1 MIYLV
6 LHTVPPL
13 VRKTLYNPFTVD
25 KTMRRFRKT
34 ILLFLLVILLVVVVG
49 GGALYY
55 LLRSSLPGY
64 PAAFAEDMDARVR
77 VVRDDRGVAHIRS
90 NEVDNLFFTQGY
102 VHADE
107 RLWQMEFNRRV
118 VQGRL
123 SEVLGPDL
131 VGADRFLR
139 TLGLDRI
146 ARRVLEKT
154 SPEGVAVMASYA
166 EGVNARIQDGRMP
179 PELLLL
185 RITPEPWRA
194 VDIAGVLALMA
205 YDLGTNWQE
214 ESLRMALKDVLEP
227 LLFQEIMPPYDDWDT
242 PVIWRKSMAE
252 PHSAEHPVG
261 ADMPEHGAL
270 SQIEAFLP
278 RSGSNSWVVSPDRWS
293 GKSALLANDPHLS
306 LGLPSIW
313 FENSLELEGEFR
325 VYGWSIPGSP
335 GVVIGHND
343 KIAWGMTNIGDTQD
357 LFLERR
363 HPDDPHRFFRDGQWY
378 AADVLSEEIRIK
390 GRDEPEIVEVIIT
403 KNGSLISADPP
414 VSLKWTAH
422 YVENSTV
429 DAVMGMNRAAN
440 GEAFRDA
447 LAHFS
452 APVQNIVYAD
462 IFGNI
467 GFQTAGLLPIRKK
480 GKGLLP
486 SPGWDSSYGW
496 KGFIPSGELPALY
509 NPPQG
514 YIITANHRVAG
525 DDYPH
530 LIAID
535 DASPYRMMRIEEVL
549 SSNDA
554 LTLTDMKDLQ
564 TDWYNK
570 HAAERLPFWME
581 QIEAHAER
589 SPDKYRDI
597 HKTGLKLLKDWQK
610 NPLSLPEKAA
620 PLIYANW
627 YLTLMAD
634 VFREEMGED
643 LYRRFIRRGY
653 MAYKSLDYLLEKQE
667 SAWFGAGMDT
677 TLAESYIRTI
687 DQLSEAFGPDPEDW
701 QWQDLQTVSF
711 EHVMGKNKRLRPF
724 FSRGPYSYG
733 GDYET
738 VGRAGY
744 SLTDPFQVNFAAGLR
759 FLAVMT
765 PDIETHAVIAGGQ
778 SGHFMAQHYD
788 DQLEMWRKGAY
799 YRPEFSQ

>member
-1 MIYLV
+1 MRFLILLLRTRYYMG
-6 LHTVPPL
+6 
-13 VRKTLYNPFTVD
+13 RFT
-25 KTMRRFRKT
+25 KT
-34 ILLFLLVILLVVVVG
+34 ILLFLAVILLGAAAIG
-49 GGALYY
+49 GGLYY
-55 LLRSSLPGY
+55 LLQSSLPDY
-64 PAAFAEDMDARVR
+64 PAAFSGDIDDRVT
-77 VVRDDRGVAHIRS
+77 VIRDDRGVAHIRS
-90 NEVDNLFFTQGY
+90 DDFDRLFFSQGY

-123 SEVLGPDL
+123 SEALGPDL
-131 VGADRFLR
+131 VAADRFLR

-146 ARRVLEKT
+146 ARRVVEKT
-154 SPEGVAVMASYA
+154 SPEGVAVMERYA
-166 EGVNARIQDGRMP
+166 EGVNARIQEGRMP

-185 RITPEPWRA
+185 RITPEPWKT

-214 ESLRMALKDVLEP
+214 ESLRMALKEVLDP
-227 LLFQEIMPPYDDWDT
+227 ALFQDIMPPYDQWDT
-242 PVIWRKSMAE
+242 PVIWRKNQSEAHAVQ
-252 PHSAEHPVG
+252 HSFSG
-261 ADMPEHGAL
+261 GLPEHSAL
-270 SQIEAFLP
+270 SQIETFLP
-278 RSGSNSWVVSPDRWS
+278 RSGSNSWVVRPDRWAGS
-293 GKSALLANDPHLS
+293 SALLANDPHLS

-313 FENSLELEGEFR
+313 FENSLALEGEFR

-335 GVVIGHND
+335 GIVIGHND

-363 HPDDPHRFFRDGQWY
+363 HPDNPHRFFRDGQWY
-378 AADVLSEEIRIK
+378 TADVLSEEIRIK
-390 GRDEPEIVEVIIT
+390 GRDEPEIAEVIIT
-403 KNGSLISADPP
+403 KNGPLISTDPP

-422 YVENSTV
+422 HVASSTV
-429 DAVMGMNRAAN
+429 DAVMGMNRA
-440 GEAFRDA
+440 GDWEAFRDA

-462 IFGNI
+462 IYGNI

-549 SSNDA
+549 SSNDS
-554 LTLTDMKDLQ
+554 LTLTDMKELQ
-564 TDWYNK
+564 TDWYNR
-570 HAAERLPFWME
+570 HAAERLPFLME
-581 QIEAHAER
+581 QVEAHAER
-589 SPDKYRDI
+589 FPEKYDAI
-597 HKTGLKLLKDWQK
+597 HATALKLLQK
-610 NPLSLPEKAA
+610 WRQHPVSRPEDPA

-627 YLTLMAD
+627 YLDLMAE

-643 LYRRFIRRGY
+643 LYRRFISRGY
-653 MAYKSLDYLLEKQE
+653 MAYKALDYLLERRGA
-667 SAWFGAGMDT
+667 AWFGDEA
-677 TLAESYIRTI
+677 AAIVAKSYIRTI
-687 DQLSEAFGPDPEDW
+687 EKLSEDFGPDPERW
-701 QWQDLQTVSF
+701 QWRDLQTVSF
-711 EHVMGKNKRLRPF
+711 AHVMGKNKRLRPF
-724 FSRGPYSYG
+724 FSRGPYPYG
-733 GDYET
+733 GDHET

-744 SLTDPFQVNFAAGLR
+744 TLTDPFHVNFAAGLR
-759 FLAVMT
+759 FIAVMT

-778 SGHFMAQHYD
+778 SGHFMATHYD
-788 DQLEMWRKGAY
+788 DQLETWLEGAY
-799 YRPEFSQ
+799 YRPAFSP